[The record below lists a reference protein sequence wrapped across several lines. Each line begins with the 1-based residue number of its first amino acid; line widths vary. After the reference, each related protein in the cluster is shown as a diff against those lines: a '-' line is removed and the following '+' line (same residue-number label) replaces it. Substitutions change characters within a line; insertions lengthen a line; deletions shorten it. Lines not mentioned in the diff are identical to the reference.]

1 MAKHH
6 KHKRFIVLAMV
17 LVLLLS
23 ALSLNTAPL
32 LWWSA
37 RLLQHWE
44 TVPPSSDAM
53 FILLGDAAPRAAY
66 AAMLFREGRAP
77 LIGLAR
83 PERDAVFDLGL
94 SPEEH
99 AVACSVLTALGVPR
113 DRLVVLPEAVT
124 STRDE
129 AHALTQWARES
140 SFEHIIVVTSSYHSQ
155 RAYWTLR
162 RVLQPHGIAISMAP
176 VPYPGIDWNPWWQ
189 SEEGLV
195 TVFNETAKTLF
206 YRLRYRGDS
215 L

>member
-6 KHKRFIVLAMV
+6 KHKRLIVLAMV
-17 LVLLLS
+17 LVLLLL
-23 ALSLNTAPL
+23 ALSMNTAPL
-32 LWWSA
+32 LWWSGT
-37 RLLQHWE
+37 LLQHWDS
-44 TVPPSSDAM
+44 VPPSSDAI

-83 PERDAVFDLGL
+83 PERDAVFALGL
-94 SPEEH
+94 IPEEH
-99 AVACSVLTALGVPR
+99 AVACSVLTALGVPH
-113 DRLVVLPEAVT
+113 DRIVVLPEAVT

-140 SFEHIIVVTSSYHSQ
+140 SFEHILVVTSSYHSQ
-155 RAYWTLR
+155 RAHWTLR
-162 RVLQPHGIAISMAP
+162 RILQPHGIAISMAP
-176 VPYPGIDWNPWWQ
+176 VPYPDIDWNPWWH

-195 TVFNETAKTLF
+195 TVFNESAKTLF
-206 YRLRYRGDS
+206 YRLHYRGDS